1 MIQLSN
7 LAARAYQWFGQR
19 LALADM
25 RDFLVK
31 KSVPQHRHSFWYF
44 FGGLTLFFLIMQV
57 ITGILLSLYYK
68 PVTDQAH
75 ESIEFIIAHVGYGWL
90 IRSLHSWS
98 SNLMIGSLF
107 IHMFSA
113 FLMKGYRKPR
123 ELLWLTGVL
132 LMFLI
137 FGFGFTGYLLPWDTT
152 AYFAT
157 LIGTEVPRVMPI
169 IGNWGVGLLKG
180 GADVGPETLTRMYSI
195 HVIILPLATLVTV
208 CLHILL
214 SQIQGS
220 SVPVSVRA
228 KERGPSVPFFP
239 NFLYRDLIAWSIGFV
254 GLLALATM
262 LPRGIGEKADTLAS
276 APVGIKPEW
285 YFLPLYQTLKF
296 VPSSV
301 FGLNGELIV
310 NCLVSLVSMFWF
322 AIPFIDRKSRQEQK
336 SSVFTALGILLI
348 LYLTMTIV
356 LAYAGP

>member
-1 MIQLSN
+1 MIRLLDSSKRVYVWFSQRFDLSDI
-7 LAARAYQWFGQR
+7 RI
-19 LALADM
+19 
-25 RDFLVK
+25 FLERK
-31 KSVPQHRHSFWYF
+31 RVPQHRHSFWYF
-44 FGGLTLFFLIMQV
+44 FGGLTFFFFSVQI

-68 PVTDQAH
+68 PITDQAH
-75 ESIEFIIAHVGYGWL
+75 ESVEFIITQVEYGWL

-98 SNLMIGSLF
+98 SNLMIGSLL

-132 LMFLI
+132 LMFLVL
-137 FGFGFTGYLLPWDTT
+137 GFGFTGYLLPWDTM

-157 LIGTEVPRVMPI
+157 LIGTGVPKTMPI
-169 IGNWGVGLLKG
+169 VGDWGVGLLKG
-180 GADVGPETLTRMYSI
+180 GAEVGPETLTRMYSI
-195 HVIILPLATLVTV
+195 HVIVLPLATLITV

-220 SVPVSVRA
+220 SVPVGVKETRA
-228 KERGPSVPFFP
+228 AVPFFP
-239 NFLYRDLIAWSIGFV
+239 NFLYRDLIAWGIGFI
-254 GLLALATM
+254 GLLALATL
-262 LPRGIGEKADTLAS
+262 LPRGIGEKADMLAS

-301 FGLNGELIV
+301 FGMNGELIV
-310 NCLVSLVSMFWF
+310 NCLVGLASMLWLVV
-322 AIPFIDRKSRQEQK
+322 PFVDRESRTEQT
-336 SSVFTALGILLI
+336 SPVFTALGVLLI

-356 LAYAGP
+356 LAYTGY